1 MNEYEFI
8 MNDLHKKL
16 DWLNENKNYD
26 VFGLFL
32 KGSQNYA
39 MSVYSDAYTSDIDA
53 IAIIIPSLDN
63 VVRNDPMVSK
73 TYVME
78 DNSHIDVKDIRMIKD
93 MFVKANPSFLEILF
107 TKYFVTKYNDSNK
120 YYEYYLHDLHNIS
133 SDIAAMNKD
142 KLLSCI
148 KGTIY
153 QKRKNLCL
161 SRPSTADDIAKW
173 RYVPKELS
181 HMYRML
187 YMANKLCKGYSFEQ
201 TLVPEDPIRQFIIDV
216 KTKPELMPYDD
227 AVVCADAIVE
237 TVDGYIED
245 YRNENGREELN
256 NKTLDLLN
264 DLVYGIIKDKIG
276 CEVMSATQAKL
287 CKIM

>member
-39 MSVYSDAYTSDIDA
+39 MSVYSDSYTSDIDA
-53 IAIIIPSLDN
+53 IAIIIPSLDD
-63 VVRNDPMVSK
+63 VVRNAPMVSK

-107 TKYFVTKYNDSNK
+107 TKYFVTKYNDGNK
-120 YYEYYLHDLHNIS
+120 YYEYYLRDLHNMS

-142 KLLSCI
+142 RLLSSI
-148 KGTIY
+148 KGTIH
-153 QKRKNLCL
+153 QKRKNLCV
-161 SRPSTADDIAKW
+161 SRPSTAADIAKW
-173 RYVPKELS
+173 GYVPKELS
-181 HMYRML
+181 HMYRMF

-201 TLVPEDPIRQFIIDV
+201 TLVPEGAIRQFLINI
-216 KTKPELMPYDD
+216 KTNPERIPCDY
-227 AVVCADAIVE
+227 AVIFADAIVE
-237 TVDGYIED
+237 KVDECIEY

-256 NKTLDLLN
+256 NATLDLLN
-264 DLVYGIIKDKIG
+264 DLVYSIIKDKIG
-276 CEVMSATQAKL
+276 CKIMSASYAKL